1 MAIEFNDIDDLI
13 GKVLS
18 GEATHEEILE
28 VGNWRKASQENEKYY
43 LDMEVI
49 FSRASANSVKMDFDT
64 DAAWRKLKSKLGKN
78 GAKVVVMVDTKP
90 SSWSALRI
98 AASIVLIVTA
108 GIFTWRWFNQPIET
122 VAVVSENTVVE
133 DVLPDGSTAVLNKR
147 SSITYEYNPKEKI
160 RKVKLK
166 GEGYFAVKHEEEKP
180 FVIETDETLVRDI
193 GTAFN
198 IKSYPDK
205 DTVEVV
211 VQEGVVQFY
220 TLSDPGLTINAGE
233 TGIYSKR
240 SKFFTKL
247 AKADTNVLAY
257 KTRVFNFNATDLR
270 TAINQI
276 NEVYDSHILLG
287 NTEIGNCQLTVTF
300 RDNKVD
306 EMVDIIAET
315 LGVTVE
321 RNDRNEIILN
331 GKCQQ

>member
-18 GEATHEEILE
+18 GEATPEEIRE
-28 VGNWRKASQENEKYY
+28 VEDWRKASSDNEKYY
-43 LDMEVI
+43 VDMQMI
-49 FSRASANSVKMDFDT
+49 FTRASGNRVKMDFDT
-64 DAAWRKLKSKLGKN
+64 DAAWKKVKSRLGT
-78 GAKVVVMVDTKP
+78 KVVAMPDTRQTN
-90 SSWSALRI
+90 WSALRI
-98 AASIVLIVTA
+98 AASIVLVLTV
-108 GIFTWRWFNQPIET
+108 GIFAWRWFNQPIET
-122 VAVVSENTVVE
+122 LAVVSENTVVE
-133 DVLPDGSTAVLNKR
+133 NTLPDGSTAVLNKR
-147 SSITYEYNPKEKI
+147 SSITYEYNPKEKT

-166 GEGYFAVKHEEEKP
+166 GEGFFEVKHEEEKP
-180 FVIETDETLVRDI
+180 FLIETEETLVRDI

-220 TLSDPGLTINAGE
+220 TLNDPGLTISAGE

-270 TAINQI
+270 TAVNQI

-300 RDNKVD
+300 RDNKID